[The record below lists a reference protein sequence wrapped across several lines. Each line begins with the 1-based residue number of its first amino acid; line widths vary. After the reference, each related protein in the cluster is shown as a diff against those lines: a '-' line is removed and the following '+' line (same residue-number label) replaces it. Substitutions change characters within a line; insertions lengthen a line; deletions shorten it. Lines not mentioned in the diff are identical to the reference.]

1 MSGGY
6 LDLLLLL
13 LVAGGHLLQALLQ
26 LLVPLQEAL
35 PQLGRQLQVCGT
47 EGDMTE
53 GDMKRGLMAGT
64 KWAGPSEP

>member
-47 EGDMTE
+47 EGDM
-53 GDMKRGLMAGT
+53 KRGLMAGT
-64 KWAGPSEP
+64 KRAGPSEP